1 MKKTYINPE
10 MVIVKI
16 ATQQML
22 ASSGPAMFNG
32 EGGGEIT
39 LDPIVELDPSSGDEV
54 LGREDD
60 FDFDEDDEF

>member
-22 ASSGPAMFNG
+22 ASSGPAMFDGSGNG
-32 EGGGEIT
+32 EIN
-39 LDPIVELDPSSGDEV
+39 LDPSVVIDPDNDEV

-60 FDFDEDDEF
+60 FDFDEEEGF

>member
-32 EGGGEIT
+32 DGTGELN
-39 LDPIVELDPSSGDEV
+39 LDPTELDPTSGDEV

-60 FDFDEDDEF
+60 FDFDEEEGF

>member
-32 EGGGEIT
+32 DGTGEIN
-39 LDPIVELDPSSGDEV
+39 LDPAVDLDPVNDEV

>member
-22 ASSGPAMFNG
+22 AASGPAMFDG
-32 EGGGEIT
+32 TGGGEIT
-39 LDPIVELDPSSGDEV
+39 LDPTVDIDPVNDEV

-60 FDFDEDDEF
+60 FDFDEEDEF

>member
-22 ASSGPAMFNG
+22 AASGPAMFDG
-32 EGGGEIT
+32 TGGGEIN
-39 LDPIVELDPSSGDEV
+39 LDPSVVIDPDNDEV

-60 FDFDEDDEF
+60 FDFDEEEGF

>member
-32 EGGGEIT
+32 DGSGEIT
-39 LDPIVELDPSSGDEV
+39 LDPTVELNPATDEV

-60 FDFDEDDEF
+60 FDFDEEEGF